1 MNMQP
6 ANLAPL
12 MSERRVSL
20 IGGFMV
26 AIGPVS
32 LALFTPA
39 MPEIVRDFGTT
50 EAAVK
55 MALTLYFGGFAFAQL
70 VCGPLSDGFG
80 RRSVTIGFM
89 VIYLIGSVIAL
100 FAPTIETLVAAR
112 FLQGVGAAAGVAI
125 SRALVRDLFTQERA
139 VRIMNLIG
147 IILAVGPA
155 IAPTLGGLTME
166 FFGWHAIFLLM
177 VLLGTAVVLVTIFA
191 MRETV
196 VRDLSRIR
204 PAALMRS
211 YGRLLATPYFMLACV
226 VVAGTSGALYA
237 QATVLP
243 FILMDQVGMTPS
255 QFGLGMLMQTGSF
268 FSGSFAGR
276 MLLDRFG
283 AARLVLPGLFAV
295 ALGSLGTAIMLG
307 FFEPTFLSVMI
318 PVGFYAFGIALV
330 MPAMMTAA
338 MAPFPHSAGAAS
350 ALMGFMQMGAGL
362 LGGSVAALIGAPAFA
377 MATIVPVMG
386 ACAILAWVVWR
397 NMPEPN
403 ILVIDRHG

>member
-1 MNMQP
+1 
-6 ANLAPL
+6 
-12 MSERRVSL
+12 
-20 IGGFMV
+20 
-26 AIGPVS
+26 
-32 LALFTPA
+32 
-39 MPEIVRDFGTT
+39 
-50 EAAVK
+50 
-55 MALTLYFGGFAFAQL
+55 
-70 VCGPLSDGFG
+70 
-80 RRSVTIGFM
+80 
-89 VIYLIGSVIAL
+89 
-100 FAPTIETLVAAR
+100 
-112 FLQGVGAAAGVAI
+112 
-125 SRALVRDLFTQERA
+125 LVRDLFTQERA

-243 FILMDQVGMTPS
+243 FILMDQVGLTPS

-283 AARLVLPGLFAV
+283 AARLVLPGLFCV

-307 FFEPTFLSVMI
+307 FFAPTFLSVMI
-318 PVGFYAFGIALV
+318 PVGLYAFGIALV

-377 MATIVPVMG
+377 MATVIPVMG
-386 ACAILAWVVWR
+386 SCAILAWVVWR